1 MLAYSHPHGSLVH
14 LEQVQQHSFDFDAA
28 SASLESSSYKK
39 KEQRP
44 ELFYRPLV
52 WDFERSNRRHKS
64 VFNERFDVG
73 RECVTMLTRQ
83 AEFSDSKS
91 P

>member
-14 LEQVQQHSFDFDAA
+14 LEQVQQHSFDFDAG

-39 KEQRP
+39 KQQRP

-52 WDFERSNRRHKS
+52 WDFERLNRRCMRAL
-64 VFNERFDVG
+64 NGRFGGGCG
-73 RECVTMLTRQ
+73 RAPRPIRQ
-83 AEFSDSKS
+83 VEFWDSKS